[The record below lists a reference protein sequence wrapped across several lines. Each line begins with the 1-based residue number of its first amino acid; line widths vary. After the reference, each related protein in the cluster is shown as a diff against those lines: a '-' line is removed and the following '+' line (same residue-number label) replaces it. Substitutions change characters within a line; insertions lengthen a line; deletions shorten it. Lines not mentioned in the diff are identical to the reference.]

1 MSNIRKYLRLMS
13 NEWLLAQRDVVAN
26 QLASNVEFTT
36 LSMGGKSV
44 GQRTRIRVIDYADA
58 LADVLVERGIEG
70 DDYTKPTRMV
80 RARFS

>member
-1 MSNIRKYLRLMS
+1 
-13 NEWLLAQRDVVAN
+13 
-26 QLASNVEFTT
+26 
-36 LSMGGKSV
+36 MGGKSV